1 VAGCQLV
8 QVRMKL
14 YAYRM
19 MVNVTGGY
27 LFVSLMLQPARRIS
41 HMWMNRLV
49 TLSSE
54 WKTSEFLQVMI
65 ALARGP
71 DDKLKA
77 LPVVC

>member
-1 VAGCQLV
+1 
-8 QVRMKL
+8 MKL

-27 LFVSLMLQPARRIS
+27 LFVSLMLQPAKLKS

-54 WKTSEFLQVMI
+54 WKTSEFLQVMM

-71 DDKLKA
+71 DDELE
-77 LPVVC
+77 VFQMMF